1 MNNNELKQIFL
12 KFKNI
17 LSGCRTIYDSLY
29 FAQDIIN
36 KHPETKFLINGMIHG
51 KIYDKVLDFRTV
63 AQTLNILN
71 EFESRNE
78 INEYIN
84 NNLKDN
90 YDYIQI
96 DAFMRTLKYKKN
108 ISINDNDNKTYK
120 FQNNNFMS
128 DVGNTLDMLG
138 STPKFESNTLD
149 MLDSTLRIERNSN
162 IVVDDNIVDDN
173 IVDDNIVDD
182 NIVDDNIIDDNIID
196 DNS

>member
-1 MNNNELKQIFL
+1 MNNNELKQIFF

-36 KHPETKFLINGMIHG
+36 KHPESKFLINGMIHG
-51 KIYDKVLDFRTV
+51 KIYDKILDFRTV

-71 EFESRNE
+71 EFDSRDE

-84 NNLKDN
+84 NNLKEN

-108 ISINDNDNKTYK
+108 ISINDNKIYK
-120 FQNNNFMS
+120 FQNNNFVNS
-128 DVGNTLDMLG
+128 NNFITNINNTPDIFGSNIGLEDNPNIDNNTDVIH
-138 STPKFESNTLD
+138 
-149 MLDSTLRIERNSN
+149 DSTQDIKHQKNM
-162 IVVDDNIVDDN
+162 IDND
-173 IVDDNIVDD
+173 
-182 NIVDDNIIDDNIID
+182 
-196 DNS
+196 